1 MINLS
6 RPWRHPF
13 QRQLANRLN
22 QCLLVFSYMGYSHGK
37 CSFVIFIHEISKQ
50 PTVEYI
56 TCTPLSNARVDKSPL
71 PPRRF
76 KHKTTYL
83 RRRPGRIAGV
93 MVTGG
98 ERHATIAYDRGIQA
112 ITMKRRVYGRPQ

>member
-6 RPWRHPF
+6 RPWCHPF
-13 QRQLANRLN
+13 QSQLANRLN

-56 TCTPLSNARVDKSPL
+56 TCTPLFNARVDDAL
-71 PPRRF
+71 HPPRGF

-83 RRRPGRIAGV
+83 RRRPGQIAGV
-93 MVTGG
+93 RVTGG
-98 ERHATIAYDRGIQA
+98 EGHTTNGYE
-112 ITMKRRVYGRPQ
+112 T

>member
-6 RPWRHPF
+6 RPWCHPF

-37 CSFVIFIHEISKQ
+37 CSFVIFIHEKYKL

-56 TCTPLSNARVDKSPL
+56 TCTGLPFDLCVRKCHANPKSCVSRVIWYAIQTKAGDLVRPPGKYGCLLSIKL
-71 PPRRF
+71 PF
-76 KHKTTYL
+76 K
-83 RRRPGRIAGV
+83 
-93 MVTGG
+93 
-98 ERHATIAYDRGIQA
+98 E
-112 ITMKRRVYGRPQ
+112 